1 MTTTNNEKIISI
13 KELFDAGSHFGHTV
27 RKWNPQMTEYI
38 HSKKN
43 GTHIINLV
51 KTQEKLIDA
60 INFVTEIVS
69 NGGNCLFVGTKK
81 HAQVIIRDCAERSKS
96 LYINQRWL
104 GGLMTNFNTIEKR
117 LERLV
122 ELEDSFAK
130 GNVIAQTK
138 RESQKLDTEVVRLNK
153 FFSGIKEMNSLPSF
167 LFVVDINRE
176 RIAVEEA
183 KKLDIPVVGIVDTNS
198 DPNEINYPIPA
209 NDDGLRSIEI
219 ITNIITEAIIMGQNN
234 YLKKQEDQMAQ
245 EAELERM
252 ESEARQKAQSEAF
265 KRQSKSKPST
275 KSKTEEVESKPST
288 KSKTEEVESKPSTKS
303 KTKEVESKPS
313 TKSKTKKDT
322 TSSSKR
328 NSSKTKET
336 NKKSQSTK
344 VNQTIE
350 E

>member
-13 KELFDAGSHFGHTV
+13 KELFEAGSHFGHTV

-60 INFVTEIVS
+60 INFVTENVS

-81 HAQVIIRDCAERSKS
+81 HAQIIIRDCAERSQS

-122 ELEDSFAK
+122 ELEDAFAK

-138 RESQKLDTEVVRLNK
+138 RESQKLDAEVGRLNK

-183 KKLDIPVVGIVDTNS
+183 KKLNIPVVGIVDTNS
-198 DPNEINYPIPA
+198 DPNEIKHPIPA

-234 YLKKQEDQMAQ
+234 YLKKQEDQLAQ
-245 EAELERM
+245 EAELESM
-252 ESEARQKAQSEAF
+252 EAEARQKAQSEAF
-265 KRQSKSKPST
+265 KRQSKTKP
-275 KSKTEEVESKPST
+275 P
-288 KSKTEEVESKPSTKS
+288 TKS
-303 KTKEVESKPS
+303 KTKKVETKPP

-322 TSSSKR
+322 TSSSKA
-328 NSSKTKET
+328 NSSKTKEN
-336 NKKSQSTK
+336 NKKPQLTK
-344 VNQTIE
+344 ENKSRKE
-350 E
+350 

>member
-13 KELFDAGSHFGHTV
+13 KELFEAGSHFGHTV

-60 INFVTEIVS
+60 INFITENIS

-81 HAQVIIRDCAERSKS
+81 HAQVIIRDCAERSQS

-138 RESQKLDTEVVRLNK
+138 RESQKLDAEVARLNK

-183 KKLDIPVVGIVDTNS
+183 KKLNIPVVGIVDTNS
-198 DPNEINYPIPA
+198 NPNEILHPIPA

-219 ITNIITEAIIMGQNN
+219 ITNIVTEAIILGQNN
-234 YLKKQEDQMAQ
+234 YLKKQEDKLAQ
-245 EAELERM
+245 EAELESM
-252 ESEARQKAQSEAF
+252 EAEARQKAQSEAF
-265 KRQSKSKPST
+265 KRQSKSKPSA
-275 KSKTEEVESKPST
+275 KPKTEEVESKPSA
-288 KSKTEEVESKPSTKS
+288 KP
-303 KTKEVESKPS
+303 
-313 TKSKTKKDT
+313 KTKKAT
-322 TSSSKR
+322 TSSSKA
-328 NSSKTKET
+328 NSSKTKEN
-336 NKKSQSTK
+336 NKKSQLTK
-344 VNQTIE
+344 ENKSRE

>member
-1 MTTTNNEKIISI
+1 MCIRDS
-13 KELFDAGSHFGHTV
+13 
-27 RKWNPQMTEYI
+27 
-38 HSKKN
+38 
-43 GTHIINLV
+43 
-51 KTQEKLIDA
+51 
-60 INFVTEIVS
+60 
-69 NGGNCLFVGTKK
+69 KK

-209 NDDGLRSIEI
+209 NDDGLRSFEI

-234 YLKKQEDQMAQ
+234 YLKKQDKEGCNLKGWCIAM
-245 EAELERM
+245 
-252 ESEARQKAQSEAF
+252 
-265 KRQSKSKPST
+265 T
-275 KSKTEEVESKPST
+275 KSELIEAIARMQRHLPAKDVELAVKHVLELMSESLANGKRIEIRGFGSFSLHYRPPRTVSYTHLTLPT
-288 KSKTEEVESKPSTKS
+288 KA
-303 KTKEVESKPS
+303 
-313 TKSKTKKDT
+313 
-322 TSSSKR
+322 
-328 NSSKTKET
+328 
-336 NKKSQSTK
+336 
-344 VNQTIE
+344 
-350 E
+350 

>member
-1 MTTTNNEKIISI
+1 MTTTNNEKTISI
-13 KELFDAGSHFGHTV
+13 KELFEAGSHFGHTV

-60 INFVTEIVS
+60 INFVTENVS

-138 RESQKLDTEVVRLNK
+138 RESQKLDAEVIRLNK

-183 KKLDIPVVGIVDTNS
+183 KKLNIPVVGIVDTNS
-198 DPNEINYPIPA
+198 DPNEIKHPIPA

-219 ITNIITEAIIMGQNN
+219 ITNIVTEAIIMGHNN
-234 YLKKQEDQMAQ
+234 YLKKQEDQFT
-245 EAELERM
+245 EM
-252 ESEARQKAQSEAF
+252 ESIF
-265 KRQSKSKPST
+265 
-275 KSKTEEVESKPST
+275 
-288 KSKTEEVESKPSTKS
+288 
-303 KTKEVESKPS
+303 
-313 TKSKTKKDT
+313 T
-322 TSSSKR
+322 TITLYQR
-328 NSSKTKET
+328 HMLMLL
-336 NKKSQSTK
+336 QF
-344 VNQTIE
+344 
-350 E
+350 

>member
-1 MTTTNNEKIISI
+1 MITTNNEKIISI
-13 KELFDAGSHFGHTV
+13 KELFEAGSHFGHTV

-60 INFVTEIVS
+60 INFVTENVS

-81 HAQVIIRDCAERSKS
+81 HAQIIIRDCAERSQS

-122 ELEDSFAK
+122 ELEDAFAK

-138 RESQKLDTEVVRLNK
+138 RESQKLDAEVGRLNK

-183 KKLDIPVVGIVDTNS
+183 KKLNIPVVGIVDTNS
-198 DPNEINYPIPA
+198 DPNEIKHPIPA

-234 YLKKQEDQMAQ
+234 YLKKQEDQLAQ
-245 EAELERM
+245 EAELESM
-252 ESEARQKAQSEAF
+252 EAEARQKAQSEAF

-275 KSKTEEVESKPST
+275 KSKA
-288 KSKTEEVESKPSTKS
+288 
-303 KTKEVESKPS
+303 
-313 TKSKTKKDT
+313 KKDT
-322 TSSSKR
+322 TSNSKA
-328 NSSKTKET
+328 NSPKTKEN
-336 NKKSQSTK
+336 NKKSQLTK
-344 VNQTIE
+344 ENKNRE
-350 E
+350 D